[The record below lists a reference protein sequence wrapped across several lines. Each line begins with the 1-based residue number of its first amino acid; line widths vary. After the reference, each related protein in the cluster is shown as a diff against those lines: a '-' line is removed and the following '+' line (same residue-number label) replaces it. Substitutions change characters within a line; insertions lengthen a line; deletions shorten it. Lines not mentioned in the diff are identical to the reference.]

1 MPDLREFWTSEDG
14 LFLFSLAGVVLFSM
28 LIGYGLG
35 HMKGR
40 PWDGLAL
47 GFLLGPLGCVIAILL
62 PKRGRQCPFCL
73 GIIASEARKCM
84 HCASDLPEKIPSLK
98 NPFG

>member
-1 MPDLREFWTSEDG
+1 
-14 LFLFSLAGVVLFSM
+14 M
-28 LIGYGLG
+28 LIGWGLG

-47 GFLLGPLGCVIAILL
+47 GFLLGPLGCVIAVLL
-62 PKRGRQCPFCL
+62 PRNGRQCPYCL

-84 HCASDLPEKIPSLK
+84 HCASDLPERIPSLRDR
-98 NPFG
+98 

>member
-1 MPDLREFWTSEDG
+1 MDDEA
-14 LFLFSLAGVVLFSM
+14 LFLCSVVAVVGFSM

-47 GFLLGPLGCVIAILL
+47 GFLLGPLGCVIAVLL

-73 GIIASEARKCM
+73 GIIAPEARKCM
-84 HCASDLPEKIPSLK
+84 HCTSDLPERIPSLRTR
-98 NPFG
+98 